1 MSTTHT
7 EEDEIGQLAL
17 RPRDVHFE
25 LSDAPL
31 HWIPGEPYASH
42 WLSSVH
48 FVFPAGEPFMADA
61 VLRAGEQIEDPEL
74 REVAFGFAAQEMMH
88 ARAHDAALWKF
99 LVPHGIDPKPFTRQA
114 DFVTALSQGVID
126 STGDAASQRIL
137 VLSLAACSGVE
148 MLATAMGQWLLDADL
163 EKFGAD
169 PATLDMLRWHA
180 AEEVEHRRVVFDVA
194 RYLGV
199 GYLTRV
205 AIGVATAVGIFY
217 LLARATKFL
226 AHSDRTLPNLGYFGL
241 LREYTKAS
249 RRGAL
254 PPLRLL
260 ANTIGRYM
268 KPSHTPEGEGNTA
281 QAVAYLATSPAVRA
295 TAL

>member
-1 MSTTHT
+1 MSTIHT
-7 EEDEIGQLAL
+7 DDEIGQLAL
-17 RPRDVHFE
+17 RPRDVNFE
-25 LSDAPL
+25 LSDVPL

-42 WLSSVH
+42 WQSSVH

-61 VLRAGEQIEDPEL
+61 VRRAGEQIDDPEL
-74 REVAFGFAAQEMMH
+74 REIAYGFAAQEMMH
-88 ARAHDAALWKF
+88 ARTHDAALWEF
-99 LVPHGIDPKPFTRQA
+99 LSPNGIDPRPFTRQA
-114 DFVTALSQGVID
+114 DFVVAVTQSIIESASG
-126 STGDAASQRIL
+126 AASQRIL
-137 VLSLAACSGVE
+137 ALSLAVCSGVE
-148 MLATAMGQWLLDADL
+148 MLATAMGQWQLDADL

-169 PATLDMLRWHA
+169 PVTLDMLRWHA

-205 AIGVATAVGIFY
+205 VLGVGAAISIFY
-217 LLARATKFL
+217 LLARGTKFL
-226 AHSDRTLPNLGYFGL
+226 VRSDPALPNLGYFRL
-241 LREYTKAS
+241 LREYVKAS

-260 ANTIGRYM
+260 AGVVGRYM

>member
-7 EEDEIGQLAL
+7 DDEIGQLAL
-17 RPRDVHFE
+17 RPRNVHFE

-42 WLSSVH
+42 WQSSVH

-61 VLRAGEQIEDPEL
+61 VRRAGEQIEDPEL
-74 REVAFGFAAQEMMH
+74 REAAFGFAAQEMMH

-99 LVPHGIDPKPFTRQA
+99 LGPNGIDPKPFTRQA
-114 DFVTALSQGVID
+114 DFVTAVTQNIIE
-126 STGDAASQRIL
+126 STNGAASRRIL
-137 VLSLAACSGVE
+137 ALSLAACSGVE
-148 MLATAMGQWLLDADL
+148 MLATSMGQWQLDADL

-169 PATLDMLRWHA
+169 PVTLDMLRWHA
-180 AEEVEHRRVVFDVA
+180 AEEVEHRRVVFDVS
-194 RYLGV
+194 RYMGV
-199 GYLTRV
+199 GYVTRV
-205 AIGVATAVGIFY
+205 VMGVGAAIGIFY
-217 LLARATKFL
+217 LLARGTKFL
-226 AHSDRTLPNLGYFGL
+226 VHSDPTLPNRGYIGL

-260 ANTIGRYM
+260 AGVVGRYM
-268 KPSHTPEGEGNTA
+268 RPSHTPEDEGNTP
-281 QAVAYLATSPAVRA
+281 QAVAYLAKSPAVRA
-295 TAL
+295 ATL